1 MSIKREGRKATSQ
14 QAATRSLVSATGGR
28 ADNVSG
34 TTTKEVIVPNGLL
47 SRDAFSITTEA
58 GGPEITDGNEAGA
71 ASDAYPLNEA
81 FKNTCRG
88 AFDGGD
94 DVFAARY
101 LVDGTAVPAE
111 DVVWDSPVNG
121 HAVPSRS

>member
-58 GGPEITDGNEAGA
+58 GGPEITDGNEAAA
-71 ASDAYPLNEA
+71 ASDAYPPNGMVEDTFTGTFA
-81 FKNTCRG
+81 
-88 AFDGGD
+88 GGD
-94 DVFAARY
+94 GVFTVISWVDDTAGPAQDVI
-101 LVDGTAVPAE
+101 
-111 DVVWDSPVNG
+111 
-121 HAVPSRS
+121 